1 MGTPRTGRNV
11 VSHIPRRIE
20 RAICLLLEGGGRKT
34 SGRRR
39 ARSGSHDR
47 ERRRRELGERR
58 RVGTRTLCS
67 SAMASGESIVSS
79 GLRLRRSQWRARADA
94 EARRTKRRP
103 LRCFFVPSSTFDDS
117 RTRAQSKSFVKYFD
131 KKSRLIR
138 CAAQKVA
145 PSQPSAPSL
154 GNSSS
159 AFSRRSLVPC
169 ATRSVGRRHFPE
181 RGSRTSG
188 FHFARNT
195 PRTLRDVSP
204 GGRDRARGASSSHR
218 RATLLRRLG
227 GSDSEESTRC
237 SGRSDLR
244 ARLRRQSPA
253 RIAPRTVSR
262 RGEDLDGRRKAEGGG
277 DDGSDHGGAP
287 RPAASHLDRSF

>member
-1 MGTPRTGRNV
+1 MPQDF
-11 VSHIPRRIE
+11 
-20 RAICLLLEGGGRKT
+20 AIL
-34 SGRRR
+34 
-39 ARSGSHDR
+39 
-47 ERRRRELGERR
+47 
-58 RVGTRTLCS
+58 
-67 SAMASGESIVSS
+67 
-79 GLRLRRSQWRARADA
+79 
-94 EARRTKRRP
+94 
-103 LRCFFVPSSTFDDS
+103 
-117 RTRAQSKSFVKYFD
+117 
-131 KKSRLIR
+131 
-138 CAAQKVA
+138 A

-159 AFSRRSLVPC
+159 AFSRRSPVPC

-188 FHFARNT
+188 VDFARNT

-227 GSDSEESTRC
+227 GSHSEESTRC

-244 ARLRRQSPA
+244 ARVRRRSPA

-262 RGEDLDGRRKAEGGG
+262 RGEDLDRRRKAEGGG